1 LWNKLLEKKMANV
14 FEFVAEARS
23 ASGSSAAK
31 VVRRQGKVPAV
42 VYGGNGVPEMLLLDH
57 NEVVKH
63 LVHEAV
69 YSHVLDLKIDGKTE
83 KAVLKHIQRHPAKPI
98 VLHMDFMRVDETH
111 KLKVHVPL
119 HFVNEAISV
128 GVKKGGLVTHAMAD
142 VEVLCMPSA
151 LPEFIE
157 VDLANVDVG
166 STIHLSDLVLPAGVE
181 IAALQHGAEH
191 DHPVAQ
197 IVKPRS
203 AEVAE

>member
-1 LWNKLLEKKMANV
+1 MANV

-31 VVRRQGKVPAV
+31 IVRRKGKVPAV
-42 VYGGNGVPEMLLLDH
+42 IYGGSGAPEMLLLDH
-57 NEVVKH
+57 NEIVKH
-63 LVHEAV
+63 LAHEAV
-69 YSHVLDLKIDGKTE
+69 YSHVLDVKIDGKTE
-83 KAVLKHIQRHPAKPI
+83 KAVLKHIQRHPAKPQI
-98 VLHMDFMRVDETH
+98 LHMDFMRVDATH

-128 GVKKGGLVTHAMAD
+128 GVKKGGVVTHAMVD

-157 VDLANVDVG
+157 VDLANAEIG

-191 DHPVAQ
+191 DHPVVQ
-197 IVKPRS
+197 IVKTRTTEE
-203 AEVAE
+203 AE